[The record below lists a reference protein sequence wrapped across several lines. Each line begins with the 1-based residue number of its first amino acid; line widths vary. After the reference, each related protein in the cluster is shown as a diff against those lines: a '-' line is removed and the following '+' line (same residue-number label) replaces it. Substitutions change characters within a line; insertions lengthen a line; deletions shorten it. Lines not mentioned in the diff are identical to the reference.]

1 VVRPLLRTAVLCLA
15 LCAACAA
22 ARPQSDPGPRPAAT
36 REHMRK
42 LIGGLFDAPQV
53 TLEGRSFSLFVLP
66 PSWVQEKLGGG
77 ALQIDGDDRSISFC
91 TTGAPP
97 GEVTVVGSEIRFG
110 GHTFTVTRIP
120 GEYLVDGV
128 GVTLRGTVAR
138 ERVFHCVSDG
148 VYWAERPF

>member
-1 VVRPLLRTAVLCLA
+1 MVRPLLRTAVLCLA
-15 LCAACAA
+15 LCAACAS
-22 ARPQSDPGPRPAAT
+22 ARAPSEPAPPSSTT
-36 REHMRK
+36 RERMQK
-42 LIGGLFDAPQV
+42 LLGGLFNAPEV

-66 PSWVQEKLGGG
+66 PSSAEELRGVA

-120 GEYLVDGV
+120 GEYLVDGLV
-128 GVTLRGTVAR
+128 VTLRGTTR

-148 VYWAERPF
+148 CYWAARQF